1 MTHGGNGQR
10 KKRVLVVDDE
20 PRLRAFVEIKLR
32 LSGYEVIMATSGQEA
47 LDLVQ
52 SENPDIMLLD
62 ITMPGMS
69 GFEVLRKLHTFT
81 ELPVIALSANPDTA
95 NEAMRL
101 GANAFIAKP
110 FDPDELVRKIRELTN
125 YGKLIA

>member
-32 LSGYEVIMATSGQEA
+32 LSGYEVIMAASGQEA

-62 ITMPGMS
+62 IIMPGMN
-69 GFEVLRKLHTFT
+69 GFEVLRRLHTFR

-95 NEAMRL
+95 NEAMSL

-125 YGKLIA
+125 SGKLNA